1 MNREE
6 LLQDNRRFL
15 IYWDELYVGGPTS
28 SILIPT
34 DIIEEK
40 GWDEEARKEVLTLK
54 LHEQY
59 RNTGIVLVRVK

>member
-1 MNREE
+1 MEAKIE
-6 LLQDNRRFL
+6 DNRRFL
-15 IYWDELYVGGPTS
+15 IYWDEFYVGGPTS
-28 SILIPT
+28 SILIPA

-40 GWDEEARKEVLTLK
+40 GWDEEARKKVLTLK

>member
-1 MNREE
+1 METKTK
-6 LLQDNRRFL
+6 DNRRFL
-15 IYWDELYVGGPTS
+15 IYWDELYVGGPMS
-28 SILIPT
+28 GILTPA